1 MSVQELGNEFS
12 DGNVKKE
19 IRGGKNNFPREKFAS
34 ERKGNWDIEGRLR
47 GESEG
52 REESEERGREEGR
65 RRGYWDDLAD
75 MRSRREVDYEVEYAS
90 PLTDESCIPL
100 SPIEE
105 RYLSPCPEL
114 DEYPG
119 RNNATLIILSL

>member
-1 MSVQELGNEFS
+1 MLVSVQELGNDFS
-12 DGNVKKE
+12 DGKGIKE
-19 IRGGKNNFPREKFAS
+19 EKNQGRKNSFAREKFES
-34 ERKGNWDIEGRLR
+34 EERGNRDIEGRLR

-52 REESEERGREEGR
+52 NEGRGREEGR
-65 RRGYWDDLAD
+65 RRGYWD
-75 MRSRREVDYEVEYAS
+75 RREVDYEVEYAS

-119 RNNATLIILSL
+119 RNNATFIHISL

>member
-1 MSVQELGNEFS
+1 MSVQELGNDFS
-12 DGNVKKE
+12 DGKGLKE
-19 IRGGKNNFPREKFAS
+19 EKNQGRKNSFAREKFES
-34 ERKGNWDIEGRLR
+34 EERGNRDIEGRLR

-52 REESEERGREEGR
+52 NEGRGREEGR
-65 RRGYWDDLAD
+65 RRGYWD
-75 MRSRREVDYEVEYAS
+75 RREVDYEVEYAS

-119 RNNATLIILSL
+119 RNNATFIHISL

>member
-1 MSVQELGNEFS
+1 MSVQELGNDFS
-12 DGNVKKE
+12 DGKGLKE
-19 IRGGKNNFPREKFAS
+19 EKNQGRKNSFAREKFES
-34 ERKGNWDIEGRLR
+34 EERGNRDIEGRLR

-52 REESEERGREEGR
+52 NEGRGREEGR
-65 RRGYWDDLAD
+65 RRGYWD
-75 MRSRREVDYEVEYAS
+75 DYEVEYAS

-119 RNNATLIILSL
+119 RNNATFIHISL